1 MKNILEY
8 LSLPTEGPGQ
18 VWAIAG
24 LGALMVLVLDLFNI
38 WDLMGFVKKTMHSFL
53 PGVFKADK
61 FRPAENSTV
70 STSRTT
76 GSLLAI

>member
-24 LGALMVLVLDLFNI
+24 LGALMVLILDLFNI
-38 WDLMGFVKKTMHSFL
+38 WDVMGFVKKTLNSFL

-61 FRPAENSTV
+61 FRPATTNQTKTNST
-70 STSRTT
+70 SK
-76 GSLLAI
+76 LALG

>member
-24 LGALMVLVLDLFNI
+24 LGALMILVLDLFNI
-38 WDLMGFVKKTMHSFL
+38 WDVMGFVKKTLNSFL

-61 FRPAENSTV
+61 FRPVTTPAVKSAT
-70 STSRTT
+70 TSAK
-76 GSLLAI
+76 LLVG

>member
-38 WDLMGFVKKTMHSFL
+38 WDLMGFVKETMHSFL

-61 FRPAENSTV
+61 FRPTKASGM
-70 STSRTT
+70 STSGTKVP
-76 GSLLAI
+76 LLAV